1 MHLKTPDGQAA
12 VVVGGSVPAVHDG
25 WMWDLTVPG
34 NGDHDFYVAV
44 AATAVLVHNT
54 DGCPTVVGDPSA
66 IAGNLDENTY
76 FHYTNE
82 EGYKAAM
89 NDQGATLRANASGKV
104 FATQEL
110 QSPAEAEQNL
120 FIGNPAYA
128 GKGDYI
134 IGFRAPEGAD
144 FLPGEQPNEFISRGT
159 VRVPMSNI
167 LYAGPNPFP

>member
-1 MHLKTPDGQAA
+1 MHLKTPDGQSA
-12 VVVGGSVPAVHDG
+12 VVVGGSVPAVRDG

-34 NGDHDFYVAV
+34 NNDHDFYVAV

-66 IAGNLDENTY
+66 IADNLDENTY

-89 NDQGATLRANASGKV
+89 NEQGATLRANASGKV
-104 FATQEL
+104 FATQDL

-134 IGFRAPEGAD
+134 IAFRAPEGAD
-144 FLPGEQPNEFISRGT
+144 FLPGEQPNEFINTGT

-167 LYAGPNPFP
+167 LYAGTNPFP